1 MQCFHSTKT
10 NIQNHAS
17 SLPRT
22 LLLYS
27 RHCCLRL
34 SQVRLIALCIGHK
47 QLQVF
52 VQGLEYLSEGARA
65 NSPVHSDEKLLLA
78 VLHLEQ
84 DVGLLSGIS
93 AEVPPEILKP
103 CEVFLRLRSCSRLLW
118 NNVRSCRAAAGAA
131 GAASS
136 DSDSLFA

>member
-1 MQCFHSTKT
+1 MLSFYQNKHSKSCIIPAE
-10 NIQNHAS
+10 NITPA
-17 SLPRT
+17 LAT
-22 LLLYS
+22 LLPQTVPS
-27 RHCCLRL
+27 
-34 SQVRLIALCIGHK
+34 VIALCIGHK

-52 VQGLEYLSEGARA
+52 VQGLEYVSEGARA

-78 VLHLEQ
+78 VLHLEL